1 MRKQLSLLI
10 LCLAAFVL
18 AAVLAA
24 CQGGQ
29 KEADSSALTRPLPSA
44 ASPTPD
50 PNETDLNRVVV
61 GSTAPDFALEAMN
74 GETVKLSN
82 YRGQKTVVL
91 VFYRGYF

>member
-1 MRKQLSLLI
+1 MLKYISLI
-10 LCLAAFVL
+10 ALCLTAL
-18 AAVLAA
+18 ILAA
-24 CQGGQ
+24 CQGGP
-29 KEADSSALTRPLPSA
+29 KEADSSALTRPLSGA

-50 PNETDLNRVVV
+50 ASETDLNRVVA

-74 GETVKLSN
+74 GETVKLAN